1 MTDKQHLTAR
11 RAALNIL
18 NRVFAGDGYAD
29 ILLDKEIGKVKDYER
44 PFLTELTYGVIRN
57 SMRLDYIIDLFSKIK
72 SKKLEHKVLNTLR
85 LGIYQLLFLDKVP
98 AHSAINES
106 VNLLKGQKFKTI
118 GFANAVLRAVDKKR
132 DEITYPEAHIV
143 PAKRLSVY
151 YSHPLW
157 LVEKWMKRYGVV
169 ETEKIL
175 EANQLVPPFTI
186 RVNKLKTS
194 REDYNKY
201 IKDNV
206 KDSVIRNCNFS
217 PQGIIVEKN
226 ASAVL
231 EDKKNFYVQDES
243 SQLVALLL
251 NPKAG
256 DMVLDACSAPG
267 GKTTHMSELMDND
280 GLIVAMDKKG
290 SRLRTVEK
298 NAKRLNI
305 DIIKTLEGD
314 ATGVFNFQNKL
325 FTDGDDDKLV
335 QKAFDNGFD
344 KILIDAPCS
353 GLGVIRRVPDIKI
366 RRKEENIEETRK
378 IQLELLENLKK
389 FLKPDGEL
397 VYSVCSLEH
406 EETEEV
412 VEEFLKNNQ
421 DFTLADPMEN
431 LPASCEKLFKRGY
444 IKCVTYKY
452 GLDGFFAARLI
463 KKSKT
468 NGDNSTSV

>member
-1 MTDKQHLTAR
+1 MADKENLTAR

-18 NRVFAGDGYAD
+18 NRVYAGDSYAD

-72 SKKLEHKVLNTLR
+72 SKKLEHRVLNTLR

-106 VNLLKGQKFKTI
+106 VNLLKGEKYRTI

-132 DEITYPEAHIV
+132 DEITYPEAHKV
-143 PAKRLSVY
+143 PAERLSVY

-157 LVEKWMKRYGVV
+157 LVQKWLKRYGVLEV
-169 ETEKIL
+169 EKIL

-186 RVNKLKTS
+186 RVNKLKSS
-194 REDYNKY
+194 RDDYNKL
-201 IKDNV
+201 IENNFEGTETVD
-206 KDSVIRNCNFS
+206 CEFS
-217 PQGIIVEKN
+217 PQGITVKN
-226 ASAVL
+226 NVASLL
-231 EDKKNFYVQDES
+231 EDKANFYVQDES

-256 DMVLDACSAPG
+256 ETILDACSAPG
-267 GKTTHMSELMDND
+267 GKTTHMAELMDNT

-298 NAKRLNI
+298 NAKRLDI
-305 DIIKTLEGD
+305 GIIKILEGD

-325 FTDGDDDKLV
+325 FTQGDDDAV
-335 QKAFDNGFD
+335 IQKAFDAGFD
-344 KILIDAPCS
+344 KILVDAPCS

-366 RRKEENIEETRK
+366 RRKAEDIEETKK

-389 FLKPDGEL
+389 FLKPNGVL

-412 VEEFLKNNQ
+412 VEEFLKNNS
-421 DFTLADPMEN
+421 DFMLSDPMET
-431 LPASCEKLFKRGY
+431 LPVECEKLLKRGY

-452 GLDGFFAARLI
+452 GLDGFFAARLV
-463 KKSKT
+463 KQAEEGH
-468 NGDNSTSV
+468 NDE